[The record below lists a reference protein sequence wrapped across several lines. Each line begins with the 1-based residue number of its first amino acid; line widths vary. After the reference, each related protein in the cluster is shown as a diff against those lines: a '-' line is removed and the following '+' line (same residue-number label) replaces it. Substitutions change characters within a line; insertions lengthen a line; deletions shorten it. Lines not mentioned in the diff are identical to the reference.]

1 MSELPEVRDV
11 EISGNEIAEFPKELA
26 EKWQKV
32 VSLRMNDTKLTS
44 LPENIFGMKKVSTF
58 DFCDNQGLSNLP
70 KYRGDNTYMGGLFLD
85 NCSFTSIPEIA
96 NTRMRTL
103 SLANNKITSVS
114 QEVVNGLSDQLLTLI
129 LDDNKINSFPQMA
142 SSSLIELSLDNCG

>member
-1 MSELPEVRDV
+1 MKNLRSLSVINSKLTELPIRLSELPEVRDV

-58 DFCDNQGLSNLP
+58 DFCDNQGLSN
-70 KYRGDNTYMGGLFLD
+70 
-85 NCSFTSIPEIA
+85 FT
-96 NTRMRTL
+96 
-103 SLANNKITSVS
+103 
-114 QEVVNGLSDQLLTLI
+114 
-129 LDDNKINSFPQMA
+129 
-142 SSSLIELSLDNCG
+142 

>member
-26 EKWQKV
+26 ENGKV

-44 LPENIFGMKKVSTF
+44 LPENIFGIEEGSTF

-85 NCSFTSIPEIA
+85 NCSF
-96 NTRMRTL
+96 N
-103 SLANNKITSVS
+103 
-114 QEVVNGLSDQLLTLI
+114 I
-129 LDDNKINSFPQMA
+129 LFRK
-142 SSSLIELSLDNCG
+142 

>member
-1 MSELPEVRDV
+1 MISAITRD
-11 EISGNEIAEFPKELA
+11 
-26 EKWQKV
+26 
-32 VSLRMNDTKLTS
+32 
-44 LPENIFGMKKVSTF
+44 
-58 DFCDNQGLSNLP
+58 CNLP

-142 SSSLIELSLDNCG
+142 SSSLIELWIDSNTGLIEAARTLRLVIE